1 MAIKTLNKK
10 IISSVIDY
18 SMIAWTLICF
28 IGTWVIILKHGI
40 LLEGF
45 VAMAVTFFFA
55 AAIWVIPLAGLILLS
70 LYLAPSEES
79 PPRVMFI
86 DLIRKGM
93 KSLGRPK

>member
-1 MAIKTLNKK
+1 MGSKSFNKNWL
-10 IISSVIDY
+10 SSMIDY